1 MHMRMILCFVLVT
14 GLGVGL
20 LHARE
25 ALAAG
30 KAGIFPDETIEV
42 NGKTREYRLVVP
54 DSLDL
59 KKPAPLVFA
68 FHGFGDSKDT
78 MPRYS
83 RLDELAA
90 KEGFILV
97 YPNGL
102 NRDWPIAFLHLK
114 GELDFF
120 DALCKR
126 IEEAYNVDAGR
137 IYLTGM
143 SNGAI
148 FVNLLASQRS
158 EKIAAI
164 APHSGNLGALA
175 IRGIKAKR
183 KYPVMII
190 HGDEDKLI
198 PVVAARRESEAYQRE
213 GHEVELLI
221 LPGVGHRW
229 VSDMVNDKMWAFFK
243 AHPVFLR
250 IGRPDSRP

>member
-1 MHMRMILCFVLVT
+1 MKMRSISLLLLLGFLWGASPTTKCF
-14 GLGVGL
+14 
-20 LHARE
+20 
-25 ALAAG
+25 AAG
-30 KAGIFPDETIEV
+30 KTGVFPDETITV
-42 NGKTREYRLVVP
+42 NGKVREYRLVVP

-59 KKPAPLVFA
+59 NKPAPLVFA
-68 FHGFGDSKDT
+68 FHGLGDSKDL
-78 MPRYS
+78 MPKYS
-83 RLDELAA
+83 RLDELAS

-97 YPNGL
+97 YPNGV
-102 NRDWPIAFLHLK
+102 NRDWPITVLRIK

-120 DALCKR
+120 DALCKHV
-126 IEEAYNVDAGR
+126 EETYNVDANR

-190 HGDEDKLI
+190 HGEEDKII
-198 PVVAARRESEAYQRE
+198 PVAAARRARDAYQRE
-213 GHEVELLI
+213 GHEVELVI
-221 LPGVGHRW
+221 VPGMGHRW
-229 VSDMVNDKMWAFFK
+229 AHQVDINGKMWAFFQ
-243 AHPVFLR
+243 AHSLNK
-250 IGRPDSRP
+250 

>member
-1 MHMRMILCFVLVT
+1 MRTHLLFLLTAVLSCSLCLE
-14 GLGVGL
+14 
-20 LHARE
+20 RN
-25 ALAAG
+25 ALSAG
-30 KAGIFPDETIEV
+30 KPGLFPNETIEV
-42 NGKTREYRLVVP
+42 NGKPREYRLVVP

-59 KKPAPLVFA
+59 KNPAPLVFA
-68 FHGFGDSKDT
+68 FHGLGDSKDM
-78 MPRYS
+78 MPKYTG
-83 RLDELAA
+83 LDDLAA

-97 YPNGL
+97 YPNGP
-102 NRDWPIAFLHLK
+102 NRDWPIAFAHLN

-126 IEEAYNVDAGR
+126 IEESYNVDADR

-164 APHSGNLGALA
+164 APHSGSLGALA

-183 KYPVMII
+183 KYPVMMI
-190 HGDEDKLI
+190 HGEDDKII
-198 PVVAARRESEAYQRE
+198 PVAAARRSADVYRKE
-213 GHEVELLI
+213 GHEVELI
-221 LPGVGHRW
+221 LVPGMGHSW
-229 VSDMVNDKMWAFFK
+229 AHEVDVNDKMWAFFK

-250 IGRPDSRP
+250 MGRPDSRP